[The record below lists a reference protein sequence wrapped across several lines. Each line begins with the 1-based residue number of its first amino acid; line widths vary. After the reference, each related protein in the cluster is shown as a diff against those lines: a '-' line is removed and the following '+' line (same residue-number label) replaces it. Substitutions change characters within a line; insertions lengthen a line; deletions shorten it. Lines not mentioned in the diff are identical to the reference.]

1 LAIDSSYLEDRSIVD
16 VKNEYDL
23 IVIIGEKYRIFHHD
37 DVMMLRRTLLTVVYD
52 DRELNN

>member
-1 LAIDSSYLEDRSIVD
+1 LAIDSSNLEDRSIVD

-23 IVIIGEKYRIFHHD
+23 IVIIGEKYRIFHHHD
-37 DVMMLRRTLLTVVYD
+37 VVMMLRRARQVVYD